1 MVRIIII
8 GFISFLFVIGL
19 EAQSFKEDLIIK
31 WKSCDEFQSY
41 MSISN
46 QSGETEEGLPLM
58 LWQYPLGME
67 YVSIDDIEVFV
78 LPIEK
83 QALNSTETLLLED
96 VDLNSV
102 KLIEKH
108 IFTIRKKKFLEV
120 SIVPLAYD
128 EKHKVYN
135 KITKL
140 QLQISIPDDTSSH
153 SILKTSKNRTV
164 TTNSVLSSGKW
175 IKVSISESGVHKI
188 PYSVLTSWG
197 FSSGQNVKVFGNG
210 GNMLPKSNSS
220 DRYDDLQEN
229 AVMHYNNAI
238 YFYAQEP
245 IAWRYDAQRDMFVHQ
260 IHDYADEAYY
270 YLTEDAGIGK
280 TVQVTSEM
288 YDSFTNETD
297 EYDSY
302 IYYELELSNL
312 IKSGR
317 TWYGERLEVG
327 RMQNYDFSFPNLNT
341 QEPLKLLTSVI
352 GRSNTGA
359 TIQTFVNGSGD
370 ALQEMTIPSVDYN
383 TTTGSVA
390 NAGIAQS
397 SFYSNRNNVLIGL
410 QFNSLGNGAYG
421 NLNYL
426 CLNAK
431 EYLTIN
437 KQLEFR
443 NKDVVGVG
451 NVTRFYIDNTNSNT
465 VLWDISE
472 HIIPTRIEL
481 ESYGNKIGF
490 TTSTDRLKEFIVFDP
505 AASLPQPAM
514 VEEVANQDLHGVAVP
529 DMLIV
534 VHPLFKEQAKR
545 LAQLHNQKSGLEC
558 LIVEPQQIYNEF
570 SSGQPDVSAIRDF
583 ARLLY
588 NKKEDKFRYL
598 LLFGNGSYDNKS
610 DDDDNTNFILTYQSE
625 NSINITNSYTSD
637 DFFGFLD
644 EEEGGGSIQNDK
656 LDIGIGRFPVNTQ
669 EQAKIVVD
677 KIENYL
683 FNPLFSNWKST
694 LTFVGDD
701 GDNNLHM
708 RQAESLTQ
716 KVMDEYPEFDIT
728 KIYLDAYKKET
739 NSSLGGF
746 PDVNIAI
753 QEALNQGT
761 LIFNYTGHGGENQ
774 LAHENILD
782 GTDIEKLTNTNRLPL
797 FVTAT
802 CEFSRYDKKDLT
814 EGSAG
819 EKVIVTPN
827 GGGIGLLTTTRVAWS
842 NSNFNLNN
850 NLYNY
855 IFEKDANGEK
865 LRLGDIISR
874 TKNASS
880 KSINKLNF
888 TLLGD
893 PALRLNYP
901 VNSISVDKINGESD
915 PVKQDTLKAL
925 DLIEIKGVIGDGNS
939 SMFKD
944 GFVNV
949 KVFDKPVIA
958 TTLGNGG
965 AVPFEYELYQNR
977 IYRGDVNV
985 KNDHFSVSF
994 MVPKDIRYNVGK
1006 GRISFYG
1013 SDANQVEAFGANN
1026 NIKVGSITN
1035 NPPDDNE
1042 GPEITAWLNSE
1053 GFKNGDVTGTRP
1065 ILTAHF
1071 FDESGINTSGVGI
1084 GHDITLT
1091 IDDDRSKSIV
1101 LNDYYVSE
1109 TGDYQRGSLFYQLPT
1124 LESGKH
1130 VLQLKAWDNLNNSS
1144 TIELEFRVEITGE
1157 LKIENVQ
1164 MIPNPVM
1171 AGETLKVSFNHD
1183 APNSILETTLKL
1195 YDLSGRLIDILTQQ
1209 NISVGT
1215 SVTPFDYQIPSNLQQ
1230 GLYILHGDFSSDDG
1244 QQGVFSKKILVIK

>member
-1 MVRIIII
+1 MVRIITI
-8 GFISFLFVIGL
+8 GFICFLLTFGL
-19 EAQSFKEDLIIK
+19 EAQSLKENLIIN
-31 WKSCDEFQSY
+31 WNTFDESQSY
-41 MSISN
+41 MSFSN
-46 QSGETEEGLPLM
+46 QAGETEEGLPLM
-58 LWQYPLGME
+58 LWQYPIE
-67 YVSIDDIEVFV
+67 NNYVSIDDIEVFV
-78 LPIEK
+78 TPKEK
-83 QALNSTETLLLED
+83 QALSSKETLLIKD

-102 KLIEKH
+102 KLIEKD
-108 IFTIRKKKFLEV
+108 IVTIRKKKFLEV

-128 EKHKVYN
+128 EQLQVYN
-135 KITKL
+135 RITKL
-140 QLQISIPDDTSSH
+140 QLQINIPDKDSSNSTLKS
-153 SILKTSKNRTV
+153 SINKTV
-164 TTNSVLSSGKW
+164 TSNSVLSSGRW

-188 PYSVLTSWG
+188 PYSTLTTWG

-210 GNMLPKSNSS
+210 GNMLPKSNST

-238 YFYAQEP
+238 YFYAQGP
-245 IAWRYDAQRDMFVHQ
+245 TTWKYDGQRDMFVHQ
-260 IHDYADEAYY
+260 IHDYTDEAYY
-270 YLTEDAGIGK
+270 FLTEDVGVGK
-280 TVQVTSEM
+280 TVQTTSDM

-302 IYYELELSNL
+302 TYYELELYNL
-312 IKSGR
+312 IHSGR
-317 TWYGERLEVG
+317 TWYGERIEVG
-327 RMQNYDFSFPNLNT
+327 RLQNYDFKFSNLNT
-341 QEPLKLLTSVI
+341 EKPLKLLTSVI

-359 TIQTFVNGSGD
+359 ILKTFINGSGNP
-370 ALQEMTIPSVDYN
+370 LQEITIPSVDYS
-383 TTTGSVA
+383 TTTGSWA
-390 NAGIAQS
+390 NSGIAQS
-397 SFYSNRNNVLIGL
+397 SFYSNGSDVSVGL
-410 QFNSLGNGAYG
+410 LFNTSANGAFG

-426 CLNAK
+426 TLNAK
-431 EYLTIN
+431 EYLTLN
-437 KQLEFR
+437 NQLEFR
-443 NKDVVGVG
+443 NKDVVGEG
-451 NVTRFYIDNTNSNT
+451 NVTRFYLDNTNSNT
-465 VLWDISE
+465 VLWDITD
-472 HIIPTRIEL
+472 HIDPVKIEL
-481 ESYGNKIGF
+481 ESYGNKKGF
-490 TTSTDRLKEFIVFDP
+490 TASTDKLKEFIVFDP
-505 AASLPQPAM
+505 LASLPQPSM
-514 VEEVANQDLHGVAVP
+514 VEEVANQDLHSVSVP

-534 VHPLFKEQAKR
+534 VHPLFKEQANR
-545 LAQLHNQKSGLEC
+545 LAELHNQNSGLEC

-583 ARLLY
+583 ARFLY
-588 NKKEDKFRYL
+588 QKDDKFKYL

-610 DDDDNTNFILTYQSE
+610 NDEDNTNFILTYQSE
-625 NSINITNSYTSD
+625 NSTNITNSYTSD

-644 EEEGGGSIQNDK
+644 EGEGGGSIQKYK
-656 LDIGIGRFPVNTQ
+656 LDIGIGRFPVNSQ

-683 FNPLFSNWKST
+683 FNPLYSNWKST

-716 KVMDEYPEFDIT
+716 KVMNEHPEFDIT

-739 NSSLGGF
+739 NISGGAY

-782 GTDIEKLTNTNRLPL
+782 RTDIEKLTNTNRLPL

-842 NSNFNLNN
+842 SSNFNLNN

-855 IFEKDANGEK
+855 IFEKDTNGEK
-865 LRLGDIISR
+865 LRLGDIIR
-874 TKNASS
+874 ETKNASS
-880 KSINKLNF
+880 TTINKLNF

-901 VNSISVDKINGESD
+901 VNSISIDKINGESD
-915 PVKQDTLKAL
+915 PAKQDTLKAL
-925 DLIEIKGVIGDGNS
+925 DLIEIEGVIADGNS
-939 SMFKD
+939 SMFED
-944 GFVNV
+944 GLVEV
-949 KVFDKPVIA
+949 KVFDKPVTVA
-958 TTLGNGG
+958 TLGNGG
-965 AVPFEYELYQNR
+965 MVPFEYELYQNR

-985 KNDHFSVSF
+985 NNDHFSVSF
-994 MVPKDIRYNVGK
+994 MVPKDIRYNVGN

-1053 GFKNGDVTGTRP
+1053 GFKNGDVTGTSP

-1109 TGDYQRGSLFYQLPT
+1109 TGDYQRGSLSYQLPT

-1130 VLQLKAWDNLNNSS
+1130 VLQLKAWDNVNNSS

-1157 LKIENVQ
+1157 LKIDNVQ
-1164 MIPNPVM
+1164 VEPNPV
-1171 AGETLKVSFNHD
+1171 ASGETVKVSFDHD
-1183 APNSILETTLKL
+1183 APNSILETTLRL
-1195 YDLSGRLIDILTQQ
+1195 YDLSGRLIDVLKQQ
-1209 NISVGT
+1209 NISVGGA
-1215 SVTPFDYQIPSNLQQ
+1215 VTPFDYKIPSGLQR
-1230 GLYILHGDFSSDDG
+1230 GVYILHGEFNTDDG

>member
-1 MVRIIII
+1 MVRIIIL
-8 GFISFLFVIGL
+8 GFISLLLTIGL
-19 EAQSFKEDLIIK
+19 EAQSLKEDLIIK
-31 WKSCDEFQSY
+31 WNSCDESQSY

-58 LWQYPLGME
+58 LWQYPLEME
-67 YVSIDDIEVFV
+67 YTSIDDIEVFAT
-78 LPIEK
+78 PIEK
-83 QALNSTETLLLED
+83 QALNSVETLLIED
-96 VDLNSV
+96 VDMNSV
-102 KLIEKH
+102 KLIQKH
-108 IFTIRKKKFLEV
+108 IVTIRKKKFLEI
-120 SIVPLAYD
+120 SIVPLAFD
-128 EKHKVYN
+128 EQYQVYN

-140 QLQISIPDDTSSH
+140 HLQINISDENSSN
-153 SILKTSKNRTV
+153 SALKSSKNKAV
-164 TTNSVLSSGKW
+164 ASNSVLSSGRW
-175 IKVSISESGVHKI
+175 VKVSISESGVHKI

-210 GNMLPKSNSS
+210 GNMLPKSNST

-238 YFYAQEP
+238 YFYAQGP
-245 IAWRYDAQRDMFVHQ
+245 TTWQYDDQRDMFVHQ
-260 IHDYADEAYY
+260 IHDYTDEAYY
-270 YLTEDAGIGK
+270 YLTEDVGVGK
-280 TVQVTSEM
+280 TVQTISEI
-288 YDSFTNETD
+288 YNSFTNETD

-302 IYYELELSNL
+302 TYYEIELENSIL
-312 IKSGR
+312 SGR
-317 TWYGERLEVG
+317 TWYGERIQVG
-327 RMQNYDFSFPNLNT
+327 RQENYDFVFPNLNI
-341 QEPLKLLTSVI
+341 QKPLRLLTSVI

-359 TIQTFVNGSGD
+359 IIQTFVNGSGD
-370 ALQEMTIPSVDYN
+370 ALQEITIPSVDYN
-383 TTTGSVA
+383 TTTGSWA
-390 NAGIAQS
+390 NSGVAQS
-397 SFYSNRNNVLIGL
+397 TFYSNSSNVSIGL
-410 QFNSLGNGAYG
+410 QFKTSGNGAFG

-431 EYLTIN
+431 ENLMLN
-437 KQLEFR
+437 DQLEFR
-443 NKDVVGVG
+443 NKDVVGEG
-451 NVTRFYIDNTNSNT
+451 NVTRFYLGNTNSNT
-465 VLWDISE
+465 VLWEVTE
-472 HIIPTRIEL
+472 HIVPAKIEL
-481 ESYGNKIGF
+481 ENYGNRRGF
-490 TTSTDRLKEFIVFDP
+490 TSSTDNLKEFIVFDP
-505 AASLPQPAM
+505 EASLPQPSM
-514 VEEVANQDLHGVAVP
+514 VGEVANQNLHSVSVP

-534 VHPLFKEQAKR
+534 VHPLFKDQANR
-545 LAQLHNQKSGLEC
+545 LAELHNQNSGLEC

-583 ARLLY
+583 ARFLY
-588 NKKEDKFRYL
+588 QKDDKFKYL

-610 DDDDNTNFILTYQSE
+610 DDDDNTNYILTYQSE

-644 EEEGGGSIQNDK
+644 EGEGGGSIQNDK
-656 LDIGIGRFPVNTQ
+656 LDIGIGRFPVNSQ

-694 LTFVGDD
+694 LSFVGDD

-716 KVMDEYPEFDIT
+716 KVTKEHPEFDIT

-739 NSSLGGF
+739 NISGGAY
-746 PDVNIAI
+746 PDVNLAI

-774 LAHENILD
+774 LAHENILHR
-782 GTDIEKLTNTNRLPL
+782 TDIEKLTNTNRLPL

-802 CEFSRYDKKDLT
+802 CEFSRYDKKDLK

-842 NSNFNLNN
+842 SSNFNLNN

-865 LRLGDIISR
+865 LRLGDIIR
-874 TKNASS
+874 ETKNASS
-880 KSINKLNF
+880 RTINKLNF

-901 VNSISVDKINGESD
+901 VNSISIDKINGESD
-915 PVKQDTLKAL
+915 PAKQDTLKAL
-925 DLIEIKGVIGDGNS
+925 DLVEIEGVIADGNS
-939 SMFKD
+939 SMFNN
-944 GFVNV
+944 GLVEV
-949 KVFDKPVIA
+949 KVFDKPVTVA
-958 TTLGNGG
+958 TLGNAG

-985 KNDHFSVSF
+985 KDDHFSVSF
-994 MVPKDIRYNVGK
+994 MVPKDIRYNVGN

-1042 GPEITAWLNSE
+1042 GPEISAWLNSE
-1053 GFKNGDVTGTRP
+1053 GFKNGDVTGIRP
-1065 ILTAHF
+1065 ILMAHF
-1071 FDESGINTSGVGI
+1071 FDESGVNTSGVGI

-1109 TGDYQRGSLFYQLPT
+1109 TSDYQRGSLSYQLPSM
-1124 LESGKH
+1124 EAGKH
-1130 VLQLKAWDNLNNSS
+1130 VLQLKAWDNVNNSS
-1144 TIELEFRVEITGE
+1144 TIELDFKVEITGE
-1157 LKIENVQ
+1157 LKIDNVQ

-1171 AGETLKVSFNHD
+1171 AGQTIKVSFDHD
-1183 APNSILETTLKL
+1183 APNSILETTLRL
-1195 YDLSGRLIDILTQQ
+1195 YDLSGRLIDVLKQQ
-1209 NISVGT
+1209 SISVGGGG
-1215 SVTPFDYQIPSNLQQ
+1215 YAI
-1230 GLYILHGDFSSDDG
+1230 
-1244 QQGVFSKKILVIK
+1244 